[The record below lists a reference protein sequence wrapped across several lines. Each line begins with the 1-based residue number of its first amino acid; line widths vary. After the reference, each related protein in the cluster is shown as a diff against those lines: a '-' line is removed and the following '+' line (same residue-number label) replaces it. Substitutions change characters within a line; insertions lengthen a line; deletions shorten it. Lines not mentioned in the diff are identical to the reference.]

1 MRTKFT
7 AETLRGETVLI
18 ACSSHEERCLGI
30 VQKIG
35 DWKPRSALL
44 FHYDDPNPRRE
55 GNHTRMVEYLRQLD
69 VDIDEIPYSEGA
81 PVLSLRNSLPKLKSR
96 LRQLPEATI
105 VLDISVLTRRHLLML
120 CQWLDD
126 EEYWNRLLV
135 GYTEPSDYDVSEH
148 IPLSFGISSYR
159 QIPGLAACPDL
170 SRSIHLLLQLGY
182 EGDRAMA
189 IYEYIQP
196 MATTLAIPTPPYYSS
211 WEGKTERLN
220 SNLIRMVGEDCKVA
234 LESLDSEKVM
244 RELVSIFGGFDS
256 HSDQAK
262 VIAPLGT
269 KPQALGAYMY
279 ARQCI
284 DRPAIIYA
292 SPLRHN
298 HRFYSHG
305 IGRSWIVKGAA

>member
-1 MRTKFT
+1 MKTRFASDILGT
-7 AETLRGETVLI
+7 ETVLI
-18 ACSSHEERCLGI
+18 TCSSHEERCLGI
-30 VQKIG
+30 IKKIG
-35 DWKPRSALL
+35 AWMPRSALL

-55 GNHTRMVEYLRQLD
+55 GNHNRMVEYLSCLD
-69 VDIDEIPYSEGA
+69 VDFEEIPYSESA
-81 PVLSLRNSLPKLKSR
+81 PVRSLRNSLPKLKST
-96 LRQLPEATI
+96 LGQSPEATI

-126 EEYWNRLLV
+126 KEYWHRLLV
-135 GYTEPSDYDVSEH
+135 VYTEPSDYDVSEH

-170 SRSIHLLLQLGY
+170 SRSIHLFLQLGY

-189 IYEYIQP
+189 VYEYIQP
-196 MATTLAIPTPPYYSS
+196 MITTLAVPTPPYYSS

-220 SNLIRMVGEDCKVA
+220 SDLIRMVGEDRLVA

-244 RELVSIFGGFDS
+244 QELVSRFGGFGD
-256 HSDQAK
+256 HNDQAR

-279 ARQCI
+279 ARQCV

-305 IGRSWIVKGAA
+305 IGRSWIVKGVT